1 MLADKDGNI
10 INSAGASANI
20 NISMGLVEGW
30 GNIHKFGAVPS
41 MSQNTSGT
49 IWDKNDTV
57 YPWSAFEIA
66 GPLAISTTTSN
77 GTLSSLDDGLD
88 VVIIGLDENYEDV
101 SETITIS
108 GNSGTGT
115 TTFKRVYRAYVTDG
129 AETNQTQIR
138 VSTTVT
144 SPITG
149 TTSEVLRINIG
160 KAQTLMAIYTVPAG
174 KTAYLLKGT
183 ATCAAAADATIDMFI
198 RYFGQT
204 TFRIGHTAEVSGA
217 GGQYEY
223 QFPIP
228 TEIPEKSDIDVRA
241 LVRSNN
247 ARVTAAFDIILVDN
261 ET

>member
-41 MSQNTSGT
+41 MSQKTSGT

-149 TTSEVLRINIG
+149 TTCEVVRINIG
-160 KAQTLMAIYTVPAG
+160 KAQT
-174 KTAYLLKGT
+174 
-183 ATCAAAADATIDMFI
+183 
-198 RYFGQT
+198 
-204 TFRIGHTAEVSGA
+204 
-217 GGQYEY
+217 
-223 QFPIP
+223 
-228 TEIPEKSDIDVRA
+228 
-241 LVRSNN
+241 
-247 ARVTAAFDIILVDN
+247 
-261 ET
+261 